1 MKTARRGGRGTVRSY
16 PEQPYRRRAAR
27 APPAPVISW
36 EHRPLMTHDDFII
49 LIFLLIAVVMG
60 GIILAGVLILMWRN
74 PQNKG

>member
-1 MKTARRGGRGTVRSY
+1 MSH
-16 PEQPYRRRAAR
+16 E
-27 APPAPVISW
+27 
-36 EHRPLMTHDDFII
+36 DFIV

>member
-1 MKTARRGGRGTVRSY
+1 MT
-16 PEQPYRRRAAR
+16 PI
-27 APPAPVISW
+27 PVMS
-36 EHRPLMTHDDFII
+36 HDDFII

>member
-1 MKTARRGGRGTVRSY
+1 
-16 PEQPYRRRAAR
+16 
-27 APPAPVISW
+27 
-36 EHRPLMTHDDFII
+36 MTHDDFII